1 MGLSRQEYCSGLP
14 FPSPMVE
21 SKIAEI
27 KLSHEKSIGLVKSSL
42 EFLCYIVQKNTNNFL
57 ADPLLLH
64 LSLATIPVP
73 AHAFLKHFF
82 TPRFSG
88 SNRLTEVYGRRSDG
102 GRWVEKLRNQGNVL
116 YHPLHHGQ
124 LHI

>member
-1 MGLSRQEYCSGLP
+1 
-14 FPSPMVE
+14 MVE

-88 SNRLTEVYGRRSDG
+88 RNRLMKGGLMEGDGWRS
-102 GRWVEKLRNQGNVL
+102 
-116 YHPLHHGQ
+116 
-124 LHI
+124 